1 MKSFSLRILGA
12 LLAVVAWWA
21 GTDLLSA
28 SSPIL
33 GAMGPARAW
42 DALVY
47 LATQGNLLDSIS
59 VSLQRLFFGL
69 GLATLVGIALGLLLG
84 SLKWIE
90 QLTSVPVQF
99 LRMVSPLAWMP
110 IAIVI
115 FGIGTPPVVF
125 LIFIAAVWP
134 IALATSSGV
143 RALEPKWHL
152 LARSFGAT
160 AWERLVHVVVP
171 GIRSNVLTGIRLALA
186 VSWIVL
192 VPAEMLGVD
201 SGLGYSILN
210 SRDQLAYDQLAAIML
225 TIGVLG
231 FLIDWIAQKL
241 FAIWSQPK

>member
-1 MKSFSLRILGA
+1 MKSLSLGILGA
-12 LLAVVAWWA
+12 LLAVAAWWA
-21 GTDLLSA
+21 GTDLLSS

-33 GAMGPARAW
+33 GSMGPVKTLN
-42 DALVY
+42 ALVS
-47 LATQGNLLDSIS
+47 LSTQGYLFDSIL
-59 VSLQRLFFGL
+59 VSLQRLFL
-69 GLATLVGIALGLLLG
+69 GLSLAVLVGIALGLFLG
-84 SLKWIE
+84 WLKWAE
-90 QLTSVPVQF
+90 QLTSIPVQF

-110 IAIVI
+110 IAIVV

-143 RALEPKWHL
+143 RQLEPKWHL
-152 LARSFGAT
+152 LARSFGAS
-160 AWERLVHVVVP
+160 AWERLIHIVIP

-225 TIGVLG
+225 TIGILG
-231 FLIDWIAQKL
+231 FAIDWVAQKL
-241 FAIWSQPK
+241 FAVWSRTK

>member
-1 MKSFSLRILGA
+1 MRSIGLRILGA
-12 LLAVVAWWA
+12 LLAVIAWWA
-21 GTDLLSA
+21 GTDLLAA

-33 GAMGPARAW
+33 GAMGPAKAW

-47 LATQGNLLDSIS
+47 LVGKGTLLDAVS
-59 VSLQRLFFGL
+59 VSLQRLFLGL
-69 GLATLVGIALGLLLG
+69 GLAIAAGIALGLLLG
-84 SLKWIE
+84 WLKWAE
-90 QLTSVPVQF
+90 QLTSIPVQF

-110 IAIVI
+110 IAVVI

-143 RALEPKWHL
+143 RQLEPKWHL
-152 LARSFGAT
+152 LAKSFGAT
-160 AWERLVHVVVP
+160 AWERLVHIVVP

-231 FLIDWIAQKL
+231 FAIDWIAQKL
-241 FAIWSQPK
+241 FSLWSKSK

>member
-12 LLAVVAWWA
+12 LLAVAAWWA

-28 SSPIL
+28 NSPIL
-33 GAMGPARAW
+33 GSMGPARSW

-47 LATQGNLLDSIS
+47 LTSQGTLLNAIG
-59 VSLQRLFFGL
+59 VSLQRLFLGL
-69 GLATLVGIALGLLLG
+69 GLAILVGIGLGLLLG
-84 SLKWIE
+84 WLKWVE
-90 QLTSVPVQF
+90 QLTSLPVRF
-99 LRMVSPLAWMP
+99 LRMVSPLSWMP

-143 RALEPKWHL
+143 RQLEPKWHL
-152 LARSFGAT
+152 LAKSFGAT
-160 AWERLVHVVVP
+160 AWERLVHVVIP

-231 FLIDWIAQKL
+231 FAIDWIAQKL
-241 FAIWSQPK
+241 FAIWSQSK

>member
-1 MKSFSLRILGA
+1 MKSISLRILGA
-12 LLAVVAWWA
+12 LLAVAAWWA

-33 GAMGPARAW
+33 GAMGPARTW
-42 DALVY
+42 DALII
-47 LATQGNLLDSIS
+47 LANQGTLLDAVAI
-59 VSLQRLFFGL
+59 SLQRLFLGL
-69 GLATLVGIALGLLLG
+69 GLATAVGIALGLLLG
-84 SLKWIE
+84 WLKWVE

-134 IALATSSGV
+134 VALATSSGV
-143 RALEPKWHL
+143 RQLEPKWHL
-152 LARSFGAT
+152 LAKSFGAS
-160 AWERLVHVVVP
+160 AWERLVHIVVP
-171 GIRSNVLTGIRLALA
+171 GIRANVLTGIRLALA

-231 FLIDWIAQKL
+231 FAIDWITQKL
-241 FAIWSQPK
+241 FAIWSQSK

>member
-1 MKSFSLRILGA
+1 MKSIALRIIGA
-12 LLAVVAWWA
+12 LLAVAVWWIA
-21 GTDLLSA
+21 TDLLSS

-33 GAMGPARAW
+33 GAMGPANTW
-42 DALVY
+42 NALTN
-47 LATQGNLLDSIS
+47 LLTQGNLLDSIS
-59 VSLQRLFFGL
+59 VSLQRLFIGL
-69 GLATLVGIALGLLLG
+69 GLATVTGIALGLLLG
-84 SLKWIE
+84 WLKWAE

-99 LRMVSPLAWMP
+99 LRMISPLVWMP
-110 IAIVI
+110 VAIVV

-125 LIFIAAVWP
+125 LIFIAAIWP

-143 RALEPKWHL
+143 RQLEPKWHL
-152 LARSFGAT
+152 LAKSFGAS
-160 AWERLVHVVVP
+160 ARERLVHIVIP

-225 TIGVLG
+225 TIGLLG
-231 FLIDWIAQKL
+231 FIIDWVAQKL
-241 FAIWSQPK
+241 FAIWSRTK

>member
-1 MKSFSLRILGA
+1 MKSLALRILGA
-12 LLAVVAWWA
+12 LLAVVAWWV

-28 SSPIL
+28 DSPIL
-33 GAMGPARAW
+33 GAMGPAKAW

-47 LATQGNLLDSIS
+47 LSTQGTLLDAVT
-59 VSLQRLFFGL
+59 VSLERLFVGL
-69 GLATLVGIALGLLLG
+69 GLATVFGIALGLLLG
-84 SLKWIE
+84 WLKWAE

-110 IAIVI
+110 VAVVV

-125 LIFIAAVWP
+125 LIFIAAIWP

-143 RALEPKWHL
+143 RQLEPKWHL
-152 LARSFGAT
+152 LAKSFGAT

-171 GIRSNVLTGIRLALA
+171 GIRANVLTGIRLALA

-231 FLIDWIAQKL
+231 FAIDWIAQKL

>member
-1 MKSFSLRILGA
+1 
-12 LLAVVAWWA
+12 
-21 GTDLLSA
+21 
-28 SSPIL
+28 
-33 GAMGPARAW
+33 MGPAKTW
-42 DALVY
+42 DALIY
-47 LATQGNLLDSIS
+47 LSTQGTLVDAIS

-69 GLATLVGIALGLLLG
+69 GLATIFGIALGLVLG
-84 SLKWIE
+84 WLKWAE

-125 LIFIAAVWP
+125 LIFIAAIWP

-143 RALEPKWHL
+143 RQLEPKWHL
-152 LARSFGAT
+152 LAKSFGAS

-171 GIRSNVLTGIRLALA
+171 GIRANVLTGIRLALA

-231 FLIDWIAQKL
+231 FAIDWIAQKL

>member
-1 MKSFSLRILGA
+1 MKSIGLRILGA

-33 GAMGPARAW
+33 GAMGPSRTLN
-42 DALVY
+42 ALVY
-47 LATQGNLLDSIS
+47 LSTEGNLLNSIGI
-59 VSLQRLFFGL
+59 SLLRLFSGL
-69 GLATLVGIALGLLLG
+69 VLAIVFGIALGLLLG
-84 SLKWIE
+84 SLRWLEK
-90 QLTSVPVQF
+90 LTSIPVQF
-99 LRMVSPLAWMP
+99 LRMVSPLSWMP
-110 IAIVI
+110 IAVVL

-125 LIFIAAVWP
+125 LIFIAAIWP

-143 RALEPKWHL
+143 KQLEPKWSL
-152 LARSFGAT
+152 LAKSFGAT
-160 AWERLVHVVVP
+160 AKERLVHIVVP
-171 GIRSNVLTGIRLALA
+171 GIRTNVLTGIRLALA

-231 FLIDWIAQKL
+231 FALDWITQKV
-241 FAIWSQPK
+241 FAIWSE

>member
-1 MKSFSLRILGA
+1 MKSLSLRILGA
-12 LLAVVAWWA
+12 LLAVAAWWA
-21 GTDLLSA
+21 GTDLLSS

-33 GAMGPARAW
+33 GSMGPVKTLN
-42 DALVY
+42 ALVS
-47 LATQGNLLDSIS
+47 LGTQGNLFDSIL
-59 VSLQRLFFGL
+59 VSLQRLFL
-69 GLATLVGIALGLLLG
+69 GLSLAVLVGIALGLFLG
-84 SLKWIE
+84 WLKWAE
-90 QLTSVPVQF
+90 QLTSIPVQF

-110 IAIVI
+110 IAIVV

-143 RALEPKWHL
+143 RQLEPKWHL
-152 LARSFGAT
+152 LARSFGAS
-160 AWERLVHVVVP
+160 AWERLIHIVIP

-225 TIGVLG
+225 TIGILG
-231 FLIDWIAQKL
+231 FAIDWFAQKL
-241 FAIWSQPK
+241 FAVWSRTK

>member
-1 MKSFSLRILGA
+1 MRSVSLRILGA
-12 LLAVVAWWA
+12 LLAVLAWWA

-33 GAMGPARAW
+33 GSMGPAHTW
-42 DALVY
+42 DALRY
-47 LATQGNLLDSIS
+47 LTEQGTLLEAVA
-59 VSLQRLFFGL
+59 VSLQRLFLGL
-69 GLATLVGIALGLLLG
+69 GLAIVVGIALGLLLG
-84 SLKWIE
+84 WLKWAE

-143 RALEPKWHL
+143 RQLEPKWHL
-152 LARSFGAT
+152 LARSFGAS
-160 AWERLVHVVVP
+160 ALERLVHVVIP

-210 SRDQLAYDQLAAIML
+210 SRDQLAYDQLATIML

-231 FLIDWIAQKL
+231 FTIDWIAQKL
-241 FAIWSQPK
+241 FAIWSQSK

>member
-12 LLAVVAWWA
+12 LLAVLAWWA

-47 LATQGNLLDSIS
+47 LAGKGTLLDAVS
-59 VSLQRLFFGL
+59 VSLQRLFLGL
-69 GLATLVGIALGLLLG
+69 GLAILVGISLGLLLG
-84 SLKWIE
+84 WLKWVE

-143 RALEPKWHL
+143 RQLEPKWHL
-152 LARSFGAT
+152 LAKSFGAS
-160 AWERLVHVVVP
+160 AWERLVHVVIP
-171 GIRSNVLTGIRLALA
+171 GIRGNVLTGIRLALA

-231 FLIDWIAQKL
+231 FAIDWIAQRL

>member
-1 MKSFSLRILGA
+1 
-12 LLAVVAWWA
+12 
-21 GTDLLSA
+21 
-28 SSPIL
+28 
-33 GAMGPARAW
+33 
-42 DALVY
+42 
-47 LATQGNLLDSIS
+47 
-59 VSLQRLFFGL
+59 
-69 GLATLVGIALGLLLG
+69 
-84 SLKWIE
+84 
-90 QLTSVPVQF
+90 
-99 LRMVSPLAWMP
+99 MP

-143 RALEPKWHL
+143 RQLEPKWHL
-152 LARSFGAT
+152 LAKSFGAT
-160 AWERLVHVVVP
+160 AWERLVHVVIP
-171 GIRSNVLTGIRLALA
+171 GIRSNLLTGIRLALA

-231 FLIDWIAQKL
+231 FAIDWIAQKL
-241 FAIWSQPK
+241 FAIWSQSK

>member
-1 MKSFSLRILGA
+1 MKSLSLRILGA
-12 LLAVVAWWA
+12 LLAVAAWWA
-21 GTDLLSA
+21 GTDLLSS

-33 GAMGPARAW
+33 GSMGPVKTLN
-42 DALVY
+42 ALVS
-47 LATQGNLLDSIS
+47 LSTQGYLFDSIL
-59 VSLQRLFFGL
+59 VSLQRLFL
-69 GLATLVGIALGLLLG
+69 GLSLAVLVGIALGLFLG
-84 SLKWIE
+84 WLKWAE
-90 QLTSVPVQF
+90 QLTSIPVQF

-110 IAIVI
+110 IAIVV

-143 RALEPKWHL
+143 RQLEPKWHL
-152 LARSFGAT
+152 LARSFGAS
-160 AWERLVHVVVP
+160 AWERLIHIVIP

-225 TIGVLG
+225 TIGILG
-231 FLIDWIAQKL
+231 FAIDWVAQKL
-241 FAIWSQPK
+241 FAVWSRTK

>member
-1 MKSFSLRILGA
+1 MKSISLRILGA
-12 LLAVVAWWA
+12 LLAVAAWWA

-33 GAMGPARAW
+33 GSMGPAKSW

-47 LATQGNLLDSIS
+47 LSTQGTLLNAVS
-59 VSLQRLFFGL
+59 VSLQRLFIGL
-69 GLATLVGIALGLLLG
+69 GLAVVFGIALGLILG
-84 SLKWIE
+84 WLKWAE
-90 QLTSVPVQF
+90 QLTSIPVQF

-143 RALEPKWHL
+143 RQLEPKWHL
-152 LARSFGAT
+152 LARSFGAS
-160 AWERLVHVVVP
+160 AWERLIHIVVP

-225 TIGVLG
+225 TIGILG
-231 FLIDWIAQKL
+231 FAIDWIAQKL
-241 FAIWSQPK
+241 FAVWSRTK

>member
-1 MKSFSLRILGA
+1 MKSFALRILGA
-12 LLAVVAWWA
+12 LLAVVAWWV
-21 GTDLLSA
+21 GTDLIAA

-33 GAMGPARAW
+33 GAMGPAKAW

-47 LATQGNLLDSIS
+47 LSTKGTLLDAVT
-59 VSLQRLFFGL
+59 VSLERLFVGL
-69 GLATLVGIALGLLLG
+69 GLATFFGIALGLLLG
-84 SLKWIE
+84 WLKWAE

-125 LIFIAAVWP
+125 LIFIAAIWP

-143 RALEPKWHL
+143 RQLEPKWHL
-152 LARSFGAT
+152 LAKSFGAST
-160 AWERLVHVVVP
+160 WERLVHVVVP
-171 GIRSNVLTGIRLALA
+171 GIRANVLTGIRLALA

-231 FLIDWIAQKL
+231 FAIDWIAQKL

>member
-1 MKSFSLRILGA
+1 MKSFSLRIFGA
-12 LLAVVAWWA
+12 LIALIAWWA

-33 GAMGPARAW
+33 GSMGPAKTW
-42 DALVY
+42 DALGY
-47 LATQGNLLDSIS
+47 LATQGTLLNAIS
-59 VSLQRLFFGL
+59 VSLQRLFIGL
-69 GLATLVGIALGLLLG
+69 GLAIVAGVALGLLLG
-84 SLKWIE
+84 WLKWAE
-90 QLTSVPVQF
+90 QLTSIPVQF

-125 LIFIAAVWP
+125 LIFIAAIWP

-143 RALEPKWHL
+143 RQLEPKWHL
-152 LARSFGAT
+152 LAKSFGASS
-160 AWERLVHVVVP
+160 WERLVHVVVP
-171 GIRSNVLTGIRLALA
+171 GIRANVLTGIRLALA

-225 TIGVLG
+225 TIGVIG
-231 FLIDWIAQKL
+231 FIIDWVAQKL
-241 FAIWSQPK
+241 FAVWSKSK